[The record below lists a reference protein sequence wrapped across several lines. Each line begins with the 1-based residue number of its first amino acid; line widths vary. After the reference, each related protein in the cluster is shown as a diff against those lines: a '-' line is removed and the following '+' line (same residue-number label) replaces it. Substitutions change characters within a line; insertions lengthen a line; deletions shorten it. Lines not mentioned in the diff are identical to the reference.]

1 MIRNRSR
8 RFLFYTV
15 MKRRCVI
22 IHRITRNKRNVLA
35 PRITHGLDGKRP
47 VRSRN
52 RICVMY
58 SHADFADDADFYY
71 DTFLCPTKIRGYQK
85 ICVIC
90 VICVTL
96 KICGFSPLDRT
107 GRFPL
112 TQRNPMKKIDEKKE
126 KEGDHVFMTHPLFI
140 LPPGIRCDAWQGYD
154 RESGA
159 SRPKFPYLL
168 NYPRNP
174 SHFLRCNPL
183 LPPSG

>member
-1 MIRNRSR
+1 
-8 RFLFYTV
+8 
-15 MKRRCVI
+15 MKGLYATFSSWHIDPCCFPVKCGERRCVI
-22 IHRITRNKRNVLA
+22 IHRITRNERNVLA

-58 SHADFADDADFYY
+58 SHADLAFPSAADFQFADDADFYY

-112 TQRNPMKKIDEKKE
+112 TQRNPMKIIDEKK
-126 KEGDHVFMTHPLFI
+126 KKRVIMYLGHTLF
-140 LPPGIRCDAWQGYD
+140 LFSPQASDVMPGRGTMENLGLVGPNSLIC
-154 RESGA
+154 
-159 SRPKFPYLL
+159 
-168 NYPRNP
+168 
-174 SHFLRCNPL
+174 
-183 LPPSG
+183 

>member
-140 LPPGIRCDAWQGYD
+140 LPQASDVMPGRGTIENQGLVGPNSLISLIIP
-154 RESGA
+154 EILHIFIA
-159 SRPKFPYLL
+159 VILI
-168 NYPRNP
+168 
-174 SHFLRCNPL
+174 
-183 LPPSG
+183 

>member
-15 MKRRCVI
+15 MKRGCVI

-52 RICVMY
+52 RSCMMY

-71 DTFLCPTKIRGYQK
+71 DTFLCPTEIRGYQK

-90 VICVTL
+90 ELKIGGRRESQICVTL
-96 KICGFSPLDRT
+96 TICGFSPLDRT

-112 TQRNPMKKIDEKKE
+112 TQRNPMKIIDEKK
-126 KEGDHVFMTHPLFI
+126 KKRVIM
-140 LPPGIRCDAWQGYD
+140 
-154 RESGA
+154 
-159 SRPKFPYLL
+159 YL
-168 NYPRNP
+168 
-174 SHFLRCNPL
+174 
-183 LPPSG
+183 